1 LLGLSAIRHTTF
13 GVNGAE
19 PDYPGVVALF
29 ADRSAPYG
37 VPVDRR
43 QNLPG
48 NRNSYAFMGAPV
60 LRELAGAAD
69 PDLVV
74 VAHALPDCGL
84 ATSISGYLEQRC
96 TGQPLTFAVTEQ
108 GRATPFTAVRLVQ
121 QLATGGYHRVA
132 VLAMDQGTIAYS
144 DPALAGLDF
153 GTDHVVGLLFTPG
166 GAIKA
171 GLARRL
177 PGVSRERLTSVLAAE
192 LAELPSG
199 PVTLVC
205 GPTVP
210 PPRTPHRLRVAPKD
224 QLCTTVWA
232 ELAAELGTTTSF
244 ARTVLVVEYEPDLG
258 YLCLCTFH
266 VPANYGT
273 RR

>member
-1 LLGLSAIRHTTF
+1 MLGLSAIRHTTF